1 MELFDTHAHLCD
13 ERYDEDIDEVI
24 ARARDAGVS
33 RILLA
38 SAEMSDSEAAI
49 RMASEKNGDVELFC
63 SVGVHP
69 HSASDYDD
77 QSHELLAGWISD
89 REKNRIVALGEI
101 GLDYH
106 YDLSP
111 RDVQKAVFIRQFELA
126 CREDIPVII
135 HEREASADMLAII
148 GDFGKRGLLS
158 KTPGVF
164 HCYSGSAQ
172 TAQILVRMGFL
183 LGFDGPVTFRN
194 NKKAWEVLSSIPI
207 DRILIETDC
216 PYLTPEPFRGKR
228 NEPAYIPYIL
238 VKIAD
243 YLGKSPEEMARI
255 TTGNA
260 CRLFRI

>member
-13 ERYDEDIDEVI
+13 ERFSEDLDAVID
-24 ARARDAGVS
+24 RARDAGVS

-49 RMASEKNGDVELFC
+49 RMAVEKNGDIELFC

-69 HSASDYDD
+69 HSASEYEDR
-77 QSHELLAGWISD
+77 SHERLSRWISD

-111 RDVQKAVFIRQFELA
+111 RDVQKTVFIRQLELA
-126 CREDIPVII
+126 CRENIPVII
-135 HEREASADMLAII
+135 HEREASADVLSIL
-148 GDFGKRGLLS
+148 GDFSKRGLLS
-158 KTPGVF
+158 QMPGVF

-172 TAQILVRMGFL
+172 TAQILVRMGFF

-194 NKKAWEVLSSIPI
+194 NKKVWEVLSSVPI

-243 YLGKSPEEMARI
+243 YLGKTVEEMARI
-255 TTGNA
+255 TTENA
-260 CRLFRI
+260 RRLFRV

>member
-1 MELFDTHAHLCD
+1 MEIFDTHAHLCD
-13 ERYDEDIDEVI
+13 ERYNEDIDEVI
-24 ARARDAGVS
+24 ARAQDAGVR

-49 RMASEKNGDVELFC
+49 RMAKSRNGQVELFC

-69 HSASDYDD
+69 HSASDYNDR
-77 QSHELLAGWISD
+77 SHELLASWISD
-89 REKNRIVALGEI
+89 RVKKRIVAMGEI

-106 YDLSP
+106 YDFSP
-111 RDVQKAVFIRQFELA
+111 RDVQRAVFIRQLELA

-135 HEREASADMLAII
+135 HEREASSDMLSILN
-148 GDFGKRGLLS
+148 DFSKRGLLS
-158 KTPGVF
+158 KMPGVF

-172 TAQILVRMGFL
+172 TAQILVRMGFM

-194 NKKAWEVLSSIPI
+194 NKKVWEVLSSVPT

-228 NEPAYIPYIL
+228 NEPAYITFVL
-238 VKIAD
+238 SAIAD
-243 YLGKSPEEMARI
+243 YLGKTGEEMARI
-255 TTGNA
+255 TTENA
-260 CRLFRI
+260 CRLFRL